1 MVAVKVRV
9 LVVDDDALVR
19 SALVMML
26 DGAQD
31 IAVVAEAADGAEV
44 PAALDRHHID
54 VVLMDLRM
62 PRVDGVT
69 ATARLRARPDAPEV
83 LVLTT
88 FDTDAEIL
96 GALRAGASGYLLKD
110 TPPPRIAD
118 AVRRAA
124 AGEATLSSAVTRRL
138 VEHAV
143 DRADVAAD
151 ARMRLAA
158 LTDRERDVVAAI
170 GRGLTNAEI
179 AAELYVSVATV
190 KAQVSHA
197 LAALDV
203 GNRTQVALLAHDAGL
218 V

>member
-1 MVAVKVRV
+1 MAAVTVRV

-19 SALVMML
+19 AALVMML
-26 DGAQD
+26 DGAQG

-44 PAALDRHHID
+44 PAALDLHPVD

-69 ATARLRARPDAPEV
+69 ATARLRARSGAPAV

-88 FDTDAEIL
+88 FDTDEEIL

-110 TPPPRIAD
+110 TPPPRIAE

-138 VEHAV
+138 VEQAV
-143 DRADVAAD
+143 DHADVADD
-151 ARMRLAA
+151 ARARLAA
-158 LTDRERDVVAAI
+158 LTHREREVVAAV

-179 AAELYVSVATV
+179 AAELHVSVATV
-190 KAQVSHA
+190 KAQVSHV

>member
-1 MVAVKVRV
+1 MAAVSVRV

-19 SALVMML
+19 SALAMML
-26 DGAQD
+26 DGAEG

-44 PAALDRHHID
+44 PAALDRHPVD

-62 PRVDGVT
+62 PQVDGVT
-69 ATARLRARPDAPEV
+69 ATERVRARPDAPQV

-88 FDTDAEIL
+88 FDTDEEIL
-96 GALRAGASGYLLKD
+96 GALRAGACGYLLKD
-110 TPPPRIAD
+110 SPPPRIVE

-124 AGEATLSSAVTRRL
+124 DGETTLSPGVARRL

-143 DRADVAAD
+143 GRADSSAD
-151 ARMRLAA
+151 ARRRLAR
-158 LTDRERDVVAAI
+158 LTDREREVVAAV
-170 GRGLTNAEI
+170 GRGLTNADI

-190 KAQVSHA
+190 KAQVSHI
-197 LAALDV
+197 LGALDLA
-203 GNRTQVALLAHDAGL
+203 NRTQVALLAHDAGL